1 MTEVPKPFVVGSLRQ
16 NFLRRLALFGLT
28 FEMFESMVAAY
39 VTQIADMPTSAKEAE
54 VILIRRGIQQ
64 KEFSME
70 VFLIAYQI
78 IEYAVSIIPQP
89 RLYRRKP

>member
-1 MTEVPKPFVVGSLRQ
+1 MTEVPKPFVVGSLR
-16 NFLRRLALFGLT
+16 
-28 FEMFESMVAAY
+28 
-39 VTQIADMPTSAKEAE
+39 
-54 VILIRRGIQQ
+54 Q